1 MNLEY
6 LRTFLEVVRRGNLSE
21 AARALDLSQPAV
33 TYQMQRLERDLAYR
47 LLERREGRLAVTPA
61 GERLRQF
68 AERVVAEEGRL
79 RAGLSDL
86 QEEVRGSL
94 VVAASTVPGEFLLPR
109 LLGEFTARYPGVTAS
124 VAIAD
129 TGVVARQVLAREC
142 DVGFVGARVS
152 EPEIHSEPFARD
164 EILLLAPP
172 GHPWAIAATVRPQ
185 ELAGE
190 RFLTRESGSG
200 TMRSVVEL
208 LEGAGTA
215 LPELQAGSSFGSTQ
229 ALLSAVEA
237 GLGVAFISRCAAER
251 SLRLGLV
258 CAVPLEGL
266 VLRRDLYLVY
276 VEGRPQTRLLQEF
289 VSFARSWGGGVGEA
303 ARPVG
308 APRGSEGA
316 TTAAPVLLQEP

>member
-6 LRTFLEVVRRGNLSE
+6 LRTFLEVVRRGSLSE
-21 AARALDLSQPAV
+21 AARAMEISQPAV
-33 TYQMQRLERDLAYR
+33 TYQMQRLERDLAFR
-47 LLERREGRLAVTPA
+47 LLERREGRLAPTAA
-61 GERLRQF
+61 GERFRQF
-68 AERVVAEEGRL
+68 AERVVAEEGSL

-86 QEEVRGSL
+86 REEVRGSL
-94 VVAASTVPGEFLLPR
+94 VLAASTVPGEFLLPR
-109 LLGEFTARYPGVTAS
+109 LLGEFAARYPGVTAS

-142 DVGFVGARVS
+142 DLGFVGARVS
-152 EPEIHSEPFARD
+152 EAGLHVEPFAED
-164 EILLLAPP
+164 EVLILAPP
-172 GHPWAIAATVRPQ
+172 GHPWAVAGMVRSQ

-208 LEGAGTA
+208 LERAGIS

-237 GLGVAFISRCAAER
+237 GLGVAFISRYAAER

-258 CAVPLEGL
+258 RTVALEDL
-266 VLRRDLYLVY
+266 ILRRDLFLVY
-276 VEGRPQTRLLQEF
+276 VEGRLQTRLLQEF
-289 VSFARSWGGGVGEA
+289 VAFALSWGSARARGELPHA
-303 ARPVG
+303 
-308 APRGSEGA
+308 E
-316 TTAAPVLLQEP
+316 